1 MSRVV
6 YVTGAASGNGWS
18 IADRFLKAGDN
29 VIAVDLDGVALEKR
43 RKEDWAKFD
52 KQLLC
57 LQGDV
62 TQEEVVDATIAAAR
76 EAFGQIDVLVNNA
89 GITGN
94 QEATVIHSTPMEEY
108 DRVMAVN
115 VRAIFLICRAVLPEM
130 MERGE
135 GIIVNIA
142 SVAGMVAFPG
152 RAAYTASKGAVI
164 QLTRALTADYAKHG
178 IRAVAVCPG
187 IIETPM
193 TKWRLDQPELRNAL
207 LERVPQHDIGMPED
221 VANAVFYFASPE
233 ARYFNG
239 AALAM
244 DGGYVAI

>member
-18 IADRFLKAGDN
+18 IADRFLRAGDN
-29 VIAVDLDGVALEKR
+29 VIAVDLDGAALEKR

-52 KQLLC
+52 KQLAC
-57 LQGDV
+57 QQGDV
-62 TQEEVVDATIAAAR
+62 TQEEVVDATIAAGR

-94 QEATVIHSTPMEEY
+94 QEATVVHLTPMQEY

-115 VRAIFLICRAVLPEM
+115 VRSIFLICRAVLPEM
-130 MERGE
+130 MDRGD
-135 GIIVNIA
+135 GIILNIA

-152 RAAYTASKGAVI
+152 RAAYVASKGAVI
-164 QLTRALTADYAKHG
+164 QLTRSITADYGHYG
-178 IRAVAVCPG
+178 IRALALCPG
-187 IIETPM
+187 MIETPM
-193 TKWRLDQPELRNAL
+193 TKWRLDQPELRKAMID
-207 LERVPQHDIGMPED
+207 RIPQREIGLPED

-244 DGGYVAI
+244 DGGYIAI

>member
-1 MSRVV
+1 MSRAV

-29 VIAVDLDGVALEKR
+29 VIAVDLDGAALEER
-43 RKEDWAKFD
+43 RKKDWADFD

-57 LQGDV
+57 QQGDI
-62 TQEEVVDATIAAAR
+62 TREDVVDATLAAGR
-76 EAFGQIDVLVNNA
+76 EAFGQIDIVVNNA

-94 QEATVIHSTPMEEY
+94 QDATVIHSTPMEEY
-108 DRVMAVN
+108 DKVMAVN

-130 MERGE
+130 MERGD

-152 RAAYTASKGAVI
+152 RAAYVASKGAVI
-164 QLTRALTADYAKHG
+164 QLTRSITSDYGPHG
-178 IRAVAVCPG
+178 VRAVAICPG
-187 IIETPM
+187 IVETPM

-207 LERVPQHDIGMPED
+207 LERIPQRDIGMPED
-221 VANAVFYFASPE
+221 VANAVFFVAGPE
-233 ARYFNG
+233 GRYING
-239 AALAM
+239 TTLAM
-244 DGGYVAI
+244 DGGYIAI